1 MKLNLPYNFPY
12 AIIIYIRFMGVFRK
26 FFSIYCIIVFL
37 VFMLLLFPFVI
48 FASFFGKVKG
58 GNMVYKIC
66 GLWADLAFFF
76 WGIGHK
82 YIYEAP
88 KRDTAVFIFNHI
100 SYLDAAILVKAFRKR
115 PVRVLG
121 KAEMAQV
128 PIFGFIYKNAVV
140 MVNRSSPEARYQ
152 SLQLLKQIVRK
163 GISIIIAP
171 EGTFNVTNKPL
182 KEFYNGAFEV
192 AIETQTPVQPVLFLD
207 AYDRMH
213 YQSIFTLNPGKCRTV
228 FLEPIP
234 VNGYTLQDVQKLKT
248 LAFEKM
254 ETALIK
260 YKAGWI
266 KT

>member
-88 KRDTAVFIFNHI
+88 KLDTAVFIFNHI

-163 GISIIIAP
+163 GISIIIAT

-192 AIETQTPVQPVLFLD
+192 AIETKSQKNL
-207 AYDRMH
+207 R
-213 YQSIFTLNPGKCRTV
+213 SSR
-228 FLEPIP
+228 ES
-234 VNGYTLQDVQKLKT
+234 VQKI
-248 LAFEKM
+248 F
-254 ETALIK
+254 
-260 YKAGWI
+260 
-266 KT
+266 